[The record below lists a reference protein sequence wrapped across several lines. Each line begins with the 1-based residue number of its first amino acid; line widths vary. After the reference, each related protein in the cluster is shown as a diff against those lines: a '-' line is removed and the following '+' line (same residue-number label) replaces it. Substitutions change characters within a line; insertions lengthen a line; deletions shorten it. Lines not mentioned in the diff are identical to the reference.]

1 MSIAK
6 LTLGALIIG
15 GMIFTVWDYR
25 NWRWEEMHLY
35 GLGKPV
41 EVGYSPA
48 ADLGET
54 FTNSVARVRI
64 KYPKDWKIRSNPELE
79 KRGAHLSANKI
90 EVLEMAS
97 GGVTVAVGVQEVKQD
112 LSVIADKMAVG
123 IVKERDYITS
133 TTAAW
138 TILTWSD
145 KQIALAKKDNRLYIV
160 EATFEKSAWKQ
171 FSKTFGE
178 IYRQAVLF

>member
-1 MSIAK
+1 MSIQRI
-6 LTLGALIIG
+6 GAALLIAG
-15 GMIFTVWDYR
+15 VIFTLWDYK
-25 NWRWEEMHLY
+25 NWRREETRLY

-54 FTNSVARVRI
+54 FTNSVAGVRI

-79 KRGAHLSANKI
+79 KEGAHLSGNKI
-90 EVLEMAS
+90 EVLEMSS
-97 GGVTVAVGVQEVKQD
+97 GGVTVTVSVQEVKQD
-112 LSVIADKMAVG
+112 LPVIADKMAAG

-133 TTAAW
+133 ATAAW

-145 KQIALAKKDNRLYIV
+145 KQIALAKKDNRLYVV

-171 FSKTFGE
+171 FSKTFEE
-178 IYRQAVLF
+178 IYRQAVLI